1 VIASLLLA
9 LALPVRADTSYK
21 HFMALTDT
29 ASGPTII
36 RDGLLVV
43 DEQGRIKSI
52 GELTADVPGAV
63 DLSGR
68 WIIPGFLSGHT
79 HLWQSAF
86 RGLAADKTL
95 VPWIKA
101 RVEIIK
107 KDKLAKDDFFY
118 FTQHGVVDLLEN
130 GITTIYSHAQALKGS
145 ESYAPEQFAAE
156 CALPQRFVYGVPA
169 KDNTYDDLKKQLGT
183 MHAASCPPLLGFG
196 LSDAFLF
203 ASKVAAKERI
213 QDHLKLQ
220 KEQGLLIEDHF
231 LEEAE
236 ESKSERELYHKVVS
250 DGYAPAWDKEIIAHF
265 IHPDDAILD
274 HVQKS
279 GVSMIWNPLSN
290 GRLGSG
296 MPDIPGYLS
305 RGVRVGM
312 GVDGSASGDIA
323 DPFENMRMGLYGLR
337 MITNHP
343 EKLSPQQIFGL
354 HTLGTAKVLGLD
366 PKVGSLEAGKLADF
380 LILDPHHPSVGGA
393 AKDPWAQLVF
403 AMSARNI
410 ESVVIGGKKAW
421 DKGRSVGFD
430 SDAID
435 AEAERRA
442 DKHIR

>member
-1 VIASLLLA
+1 MITALLLA
-9 LALPVRADTSYK
+9 LAFPARADTSYK

-29 ASGPTII
+29 AAGPKVI

-43 DEQGRIKSI
+43 DEKGRIKSI
-52 GELTADVPGAV
+52 GELTADVPGAA

-86 RGLAADKTL
+86 RGLAGDKTL

-107 KDKLAKDDFFY
+107 KDRLAKDDFFY
-118 FTQHGVVDLLEN
+118 FTQHGVADLLQN
-130 GITTIYSHAQALKGS
+130 GITTVYSHAQALKGL
-145 ESYAPEQFAAE
+145 ESYAPEQFEAE
-156 CALPQRFVYGVPA
+156 CRLPQRFVYGVPA
-169 KDNTYDDLKKQLGT
+169 KDNSYDDLKKQLEAMRAET
-183 MHAASCPPLLGFG
+183 CPPLLGFG

-203 ASKVAAKERI
+203 ASKIAPKERI

-231 LEEAE
+231 LEEDE
-236 ESKSERELYHKVVS
+236 ESKTERALYHKVIE
-250 DGYAPAWDKEIIAHF
+250 DGYQPAWDKEIIAHF
-265 IHPDDAILD
+265 IHPDGWILD
-274 HVQKS
+274 HVQRS

-296 MPDIPGYLS
+296 MPDIPGYLA

-312 GVDGSASGDIA
+312 GVDGAASGDIA

-366 PKVGSLEAGKLADF
+366 SKVGSLEAGKFADF
-380 LILDPHHPSVGGA
+380 LVLDPHHPSVGGA

-403 AMSARNI
+403 AISSRNI
-410 ESVVIGGKKAW
+410 ERVVIGGKTAW
-421 DKGRSVGFD
+421 EKGRSVGYD
-430 SDAID
+430 ASAID
-435 AEAERRA
+435 SEAERRA
-442 DKHIR
+442 DKHIQ